1 MSTGR
6 AAVATRQWPLTCA
19 FVLGFLVLQEEDWA
33 RRLTLTTTL
42 LGLSVTLP
50 LALGRAVPGLAAAF
64 VAAGSLVTLLS
75 GVPLTVAA
83 IVALGGMYFVAGQ
96 RLRPRWGALLVAPF
110 VVYALAPAGVTFA
123 DPAGGDTGTGGR
135 AFAVMLLALAGGA
148 VLLGSSHRTRVE
160 AARRDRDDREI
171 ADTLLDHVARGERAR
186 IAREL
191 HDVVAHHISMIAVQ
205 AEAAR
210 LTTHGMP
217 PEGEKRL
224 LAIGDTARS
233 ALTEMRRLLTVLR
246 EDSGEEPTR
255 RPQPG
260 LRQLNELIDEAR
272 RLNGAST
279 RLIVRGR
286 VAPLGPGV
294 ELTAFRIVQEA
305 LTNARR
311 HAPGAAVD
319 VELDYGERELLLR
332 VRDNGPGMRTAGGNH
347 AGGERRPPPPALVE
361 GPALIAGPA
370 PIAKTAPTART
381 APGPETTIAAAATA
395 RTVLAAAGGHGLTG
409 MRERAAMLG
418 GTVYAGPAPS
428 GGFLVEVRLP
438 VEGDDG

>member
-1 MSTGR
+1 MNRVLERTLSAGR
-6 AAVATRQWPLTCA
+6 AAVATRQWPLACA
-19 FVLGFLVLQEEDWA
+19 FVLGFLALQELDWA
-33 RRLTLTTTL
+33 SRLTLTTTL

-50 LALGRAVPGLAAAF
+50 LALGRAAPGLAAAF
-64 VAAGSLVTLLS
+64 VAAGALVTLLS

-83 IVALGGMYFVAGQ
+83 IAALGGMYFVAG
-96 RLRPRWGALLVAPF
+96 RRVRGRRGALLVAPF

-123 DPAGGDTGTGGR
+123 DPGGGSTGTGGR
-135 AFAVMLLALAGGA
+135 AFAVTLLALTGGA
-148 VLLGSSHRTRVE
+148 VLLGSSHRARVE
-160 AARRDRDDREI
+160 AARRDHDDRRI

-210 LTTHGMP
+210 LTTQGMP

-233 ALTEMRRLLTVLR
+233 ALTEMRRLLNVLR
-246 EDSGEEPTR
+246 EDSGEVPTR

-332 VRDNGPGMRTAGGNH
+332 VRDNGPGTRTADGHH
-347 AGGERRPPPPALVE
+347 AWHERRPVLVV
-361 GPALIAGPA
+361 PSSSS
-370 PIAKTAPTART
+370 
-381 APGPETTIAAAATA
+381 AAARA
-395 RTVLAAAGGHGLTG
+395 RTVIAAEGGHGLTG

-418 GTVYAGPAPS
+418 GTVYAGPGPA